1 MADDSSEIVKEQS
14 ESVAATNLKTLGDGP
29 AFFQNANYAES
40 LANTQAMNQLRM
52 TLLGKVSESII
63 SVSPAEGGSDVAA
76 LGQLMKGLY
85 NTPPTGMSGSG
96 GGEVSGI
103 RVNVVRNYYPFY
115 STDIGFIRNVEEPVL
130 WKISLGKSY

>member
-29 AFFQNANYAES
+29 AFYMNQGYAES

-63 SVSPAEGGSDVAA
+63 SVSPAEGGQDVAA
-76 LGQLMKGLY
+76 LGMLAKMFQT
-85 NTPPTGMSGSG
+85 TPPVTG
-96 GGEVSGI
+96 
-103 RVNVVRNYYPFY
+103 
-115 STDIGFIRNVEEPVL
+115 
-130 WKISLGKSY
+130 

>member
-29 AFFQNANYAES
+29 AWFQNAGYAEA

-63 SVSPAEGGSDVAA
+63 STSPQEGGAAVAA
-76 LGQLMKGLY
+76 LQQLMKGAY
-85 NTPPTGMSGSG
+85 MTPPVGTGQ
-96 GGEVSGI
+96 
-103 RVNVVRNYYPFY
+103 
-115 STDIGFIRNVEEPVL
+115 
-130 WKISLGKSY
+130 